1 MRGLVL
7 RCFAVVAA
15 VAAAGEATS
24 EVVSIADDKFS
35 EWIKGR
41 SHKTMAYLVVIVMP
55 KRVLSIASGA
65 DCNLLNG

>member
-41 SHKTMAYLVVIVMP
+41 SHIRRWIIL
-55 KRVLSIASGA
+55 
-65 DCNLLNG
+65 

>member
-1 MRGLVL
+1 
-7 RCFAVVAA
+7 VVAA

-41 SHKTMAYLVVIVMP
+41 SHTKCWIIWYLYLVIP
-55 KRVLSIASGA
+55 KLVWPLASGA
-65 DCNLLNG
+65 DGNLLNG